1 MNDPF
6 DALKRHYQV
15 CDEANPTRGLPDPMT
30 VRAIRLRGA
39 LNAVAGALVPAGLS
53 IGLGLALLMACSQTD
68 SMAPTPSSLP
78 IFKQQLREAGLAQ
91 EDAIHS
97 QPAATLRTEA
107 KAWRA

>member
-1 MNDPF
+1 MNEPF
-6 DALKRHYQV
+6 DALKRHYEV
-15 CDEANPTRGLPDPMT
+15 CDEANPTRGLPDPVA

-39 LNAVAGALVPAGLS
+39 LNALAGALLPAGIS
-53 IGLGLALLMACSQTD
+53 VGLGLALLVACSQTG
-68 SMAPTPSSLP
+68 SMAPTPSSMP

-97 QPAATLRTEA
+97 QPAGTQRTEA